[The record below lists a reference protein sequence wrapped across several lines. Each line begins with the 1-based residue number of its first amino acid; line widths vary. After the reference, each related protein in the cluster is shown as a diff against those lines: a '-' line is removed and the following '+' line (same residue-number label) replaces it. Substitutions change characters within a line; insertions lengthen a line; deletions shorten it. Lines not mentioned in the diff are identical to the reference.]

1 MVVVRRKRNPDG
13 SFGEPEKVFNRE
25 TDADKIERLEFEN
38 ANFAL
43 EIANKDMKI
52 ASLEEQFATLTLEL
66 VTKGVL

>member
-1 MVVVRRKRNPDG
+1 MPILYRKRNKDG
-13 SFGEPEKVFNRE
+13 SLGDLEKFGQTE

-66 VTKGVL
+66 VMKGVL